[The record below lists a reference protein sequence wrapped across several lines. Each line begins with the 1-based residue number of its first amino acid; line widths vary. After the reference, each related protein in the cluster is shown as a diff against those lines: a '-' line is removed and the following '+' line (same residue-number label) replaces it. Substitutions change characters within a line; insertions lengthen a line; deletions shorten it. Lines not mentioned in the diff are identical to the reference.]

1 VEPLFLFRPNQPLNL
16 LDNFDKYVLEKAP
29 IVGAFLFLSVNVVNF
44 TSYIYLWSVTVW
56 LETSHNLI
64 VDGDIFRKTIPGA
77 INLRPYG
84 SAALAAELYDR
95 FVDL

>member
-1 VEPLFLFRPNQPLNL
+1 MSLKKLPLWELFCWS
-16 LDNFDKYVLEKAP
+16 LD
-29 IVGAFLFLSVNVVNF
+29 VVNF

-84 SAALAAELYDR
+84 SAALAAEL
-95 FVDL
+95 